1 MANPYVFL
9 LMGEIMYKKCEY
21 IISAVSKAQYPNKTG
36 LSEYVFLGR
45 SNVGKSSLINA
56 ITGRRLL
63 AHTSAKPGKTQTINF
78 FLIDDSFYLVDVPG
92 YGYAVRSKEKRLDFG
107 SYIESYLKNNPNL
120 KIAFLLVD
128 TKVGPTTDD
137 LMMSAYLNHFKIKTK
152 IIATKA
158 DKIGKTLV
166 LRHRKQIKER
176 MNLHDEDLILTSSK
190 TKMGIEE
197 IRKLLV

>member
-1 MANPYVFL
+1 M
-9 LMGEIMYKKCEY
+9 
-21 IISAVSKAQYPNKTG
+21 
-36 LSEYVFLGR
+36 
-45 SNVGKSSLINA
+45 
-56 ITGRRLL
+56 
-63 AHTSAKPGKTQTINF
+63 
-78 FLIDDSFYLVDVPG
+78 
-92 YGYAVRSKEKRLDFG
+92 
-107 SYIESYLKNNPNL
+107 
-120 KIAFLLVD
+120 VD